1 MAEGIEENPTRQLTA
16 WKELP
21 LWSMTK
27 GDKVQQKLAWQR
39 KISEER
45 QELADAIR
53 AVQDAKVEIR
63 ELQDGKFQE
72 VLDTHV

>member
-1 MAEGIEENPTRQLTA
+1 MAEGIEENPTRQFTA